1 MLIVVTCHICS
12 PTDSFK
18 PQLMFHCCSVTQSC
32 PTFCDP
38 MDSSMPGFPFLH
50 HSPSPR
56 VCSDSRPLSWWCHPA
71 ISSSAAPFSSHLQSF
86 PALGSFPVSWLCI
99 RWPKYWSFSFS
110 ISPPNEYSGLISFR
124 IDWFDPLAVQGTVKS
139 LLQQD
144 NSKASILWHTAFFTV
159 QLSHL
164 YTTTGKNSSLTK
176 WTSIGKLMSLLF
188 NMLSRSVIVFLPS
201 SKHLLISWLQSPSA
215 VILEPKKMKSY
226 TVSTFPP
233 TIWRE
238 VIGLDAMI
246 FIFWMLFYASFFTL
260 LFHHHQEVL

>member
-86 PALGSFPVSWLCI
+86 PALGSFPVSWLSASGGQSTGASASASVLPMNI
-99 RWPKYWSFSFS
+99 QGWFPLGLT
-110 ISPPNEYSGLISFR
+110 GLI
-124 IDWFDPLAVQGTVKS
+124 PLQFKGLSRVFS
-139 LLQQD
+139 
-144 NSKASILWHTAFFTV
+144 SKTV
-159 QLSHL
+159 QRHQFFGTQPFLLS
-164 YTTTGKNSSLTK
+164 SSHICT
-176 WTSIGKLMSLLF
+176 WLL
-188 NMLSRSVIVFLPS
+188 
-201 SKHLLISWLQSPSA
+201 
-215 VILEPKKMKSY
+215 EKSQ
-226 TVSTFPP
+226 
-233 TIWRE
+233 
-238 VIGLDAMI
+238 L
-246 FIFWMLFYASFFTL
+246 
-260 LFHHHQEVL
+260 